1 MRRQCCNVLIY
12 LLDFNLVFIKQLSSF
27 SIYGTT
33 IARVHCHMPNQS
45 SAGLETDQGHA
56 QTRDA
61 LLNRIAELMAGLNET
76 AGVHGTDGE
85 WLDVSLMGS
94 AESVGDMVVKS
105 AAMTELMRLLRR
117 LSAHRTT
124 VLIHGESGTGKELVA
139 RAVGNLRPEPR
150 GPFVIFNCSNLVDT
164 LAESQLFGHVKGAFT
179 DAREDSQGY
188 FRAAEGGVL
197 FLDEVGEL
205 PMALQ
210 AKLLRAVEYHE
221 VQPVGSTRTYKVGVQ
236 IVAATNRDLRQ
247 AVEEGRFRADLF
259 YRLNVASVTVP
270 PLRDRLE
277 AIDTLVRL
285 FVERCNREFGT
296 AVRFISRRAMER
308 LLACRWPGNVRELE
322 HAIRCAMLLS
332 DSDRID
338 LENLPGNLPGVVP
351 DTQPPSNPDAAA
363 TVAPSSPQP
372 VGAGSALPPE
382 PVRSGPFS
390 LRELTREALVSALC
404 HARGNRLRAARILG
418 VSRTTLYRMLMRY
431 GLESF
436 GREDEGAGGLATRPG
451 GLRLVK
457 A

>member
-1 MRRQCCNVLIY
+1 
-12 LLDFNLVFIKQLSSF
+12 LS
-27 SIYGTT
+27 
-33 IARVHCHMPNQS
+33 
-45 SAGLETDQGHA
+45 
-56 QTRDA
+56 
-61 LLNRIAELMAGLNET
+61 NRIAELMARLNAT
-76 AGVHGTDGE
+76 ASACGADGE
-85 WLDVSLMGS
+85 WLDVGLMGRTD
-94 AESVGDMVVKS
+94 SVGDMVVKS
-105 AAMTELMRLLRR
+105 AAMTELMRLLGR

-139 RAVGNLRPEPR
+139 RAVRNLRPEPR
-150 GPFVIFNCSNLVDT
+150 GPFVTFNCSNLVDT

-221 VQPVGSTRTYKVGVQ
+221 VQPVGSTRTCKVDVQ
-236 IVAATNRDLRQ
+236 IVAATNRDLRK
-247 AVEEGRFRADLF
+247 AVQEGRFRADLF

-277 AIDTLVRL
+277 AIDALVRL

-322 HAIRCAMLLS
+322 HAIRCALLLS

-338 LENLPGNLPGVVP
+338 LESLPGAVL
-351 DTQPPSNPDAAA
+351 DTELPSNPGVAA
-363 TVAPSSPQP
+363 TVASLSPQP
-372 VGAGSALPPE
+372 VGAGSALPSE
-382 PVRSGPFS
+382 PVRSGPSS

-431 GLESF
+431 GMESF
-436 GREDEGAGGLATRPG
+436 GREDEGGGFAMRPA